1 MDIICSVENVSQS
14 FSLSTKQSL
23 EVLKNISFDIYENEV
38 VSILG
43 PSGSGKSTLLRMIC
57 GILKPSS
64 GSVFYKGKLIDN
76 INPNVSMV
84 FQNFA
89 LLPWLNVEENI
100 KLALKPLNLDKN
112 EIAKHTET
120 VIRITGLTGFEE
132 AYPKELSGGMQQRV
146 GVARALAVQPELLLM
161 DEPFS
166 HVDTL
171 VAESLRS
178 ELIDIWQLTENP
190 KSILIVSHDIKEVV
204 YLSDKIILLGGKPTQ
219 IKTIIE
225 NKLPRPR
232 DYRSIDFLNM
242 VDYIHDIITASDLPD
257 IPEAIETQQK
267 ENFFEALPDA
277 SPGEIVGLLEFLD
290 SHGGYDDIFHI
301 AVELNREFGD
311 IIKITKAAELLDFV
325 DTPKRSIVFTTIGRR
340 FIESDIEQRKQIWK
354 KEILDLRLVRHIFDM
369 VKNSDKEFLYK
380 EDIINEISNRLPQ
393 EDPEKIFKT
402 FVSWTRFA
410 DLLAY
415 DSETEEVSLQ

>member
-1 MDIICSVENVSQS
+1 MSVVCSINDISQK
-14 FSLSTKQSL
+14 FDLSTKKSL
-23 EVLKNISFDIYENEV
+23 EVLKQISFDINENEV

-43 PSGSGKSTLLRMIC
+43 PSGSGKSTILRMIC
-57 GILKPSS
+57 GILKPSK
-64 GSVFYKGKLIDN
+64 GAIYYKNQQVKN
-76 INPNVSMV
+76 INPNVAMV

-100 KLALKPLNLDKN
+100 KLALKPLKLNKN
-112 EIAKHTET
+112 VTEIRTKN
-120 VIRITGLTGFEE
+120 VIKITGLAGFEE

-146 GVARALAVQPELLLM
+146 GLARALAVQPELLLM

-178 ELIDIWQLTENP
+178 EIIDIWQSTSNP

-204 YLSDKIILLGGKPTQ
+204 YLSDRIVVLGGKPTQ

-225 NKLPRPR
+225 NKLQRPR
-232 DYRSIDFLNM
+232 DYRNLDFLNM

-257 IPEAIETQQK
+257 IPEAIETQLK
-267 ENFFEALPDA
+267 ENFFEALPEA

-311 IIKITKAAELLDFV
+311 IIRITKAAELLDFV
-325 DTPKRSIVFTTIGRR
+325 DTPKRSIVFTAIGRH
-340 FIESDIEQRKQIWK
+340 FIESNIEDRKKIWK
-354 KEILDLRLVRHIFDM
+354 KEILDLRLIRYLVDV
-369 VKNSDKEFLYK
+369 VKSSEKEFVYK
-380 EDIINEISNRLPQ
+380 EDIISEISNKLPQ
-393 EDPEKIFKT
+393 EDPSKIFKI
-402 FVSWTRFA
+402 FISWTRFA

>member
-1 MDIICSVENVSQS
+1 MNIICSVNNVSHS
-14 FSLSTKQSL
+14 FSLTTKKSL
-23 EVLKNISFDIYENEV
+23 EILKNITFDIHENEI

-43 PSGSGKSTLLRMIC
+43 PSGSGKSTILRMIS
-57 GILKPSS
+57 GILQPTS
-64 GSVFYKGKLIDN
+64 GKVLYKGKPVDG
-76 INPNVSMV
+76 INPYVSMV

-100 KLALKPLNLDKN
+100 KLALKPLNLSKN
-112 EIAKHTET
+112 DIEKYTSM
-120 VIRITGLTGFEE
+120 VIKITGLAGFEE

-146 GVARALAVQPELLLM
+146 GVARALAVNPELLLM

-178 ELIDIWQLTENP
+178 ELIDIFEQRGNP

-204 YLSDKIILLGGKPTQ
+204 YLSDRIIVLGGKPTQ

-225 NKLPRPR
+225 NQLPRPR

-242 VDYIHDIITASDLPD
+242 VDYIHDVITASDLPD
-257 IPEAIETQQK
+257 IPETIETQRK
-267 ENFFEALPDA
+267 ENLFEALPEA
-277 SPGEIVGLLEFLD
+277 TPGEIVGLLEFLD

-325 DTPKRSIVFTTIGRR
+325 DTPKRSIVFTTIGRK
-340 FIESDIEQRKQIWK
+340 FIESDIEKRKQIWK
-354 KEILDLRLVRHIFDM
+354 KEILDLRLVRYLFEA
-369 VKNSDKEFLYK
+369 VKNSDKGFLYK
-380 EDIINEISNRLPQ
+380 EDILNEISNNLPQ

-402 FVSWTRFA
+402 FISWTRYA

-415 DSETEEVSLQ
+415 DSETEEVRLQ

>member
-120 VIRITGLTGFEE
+120 VIRIT
-132 AYPKELSGGMQQRV
+132 
-146 GVARALAVQPELLLM
+146 ALFISISHFLL
-161 DEPFS
+161 PFS
-166 HVDTL
+166 FSISSHL
-171 VAESLRS
+171 SLC
-178 ELIDIWQLTENP
+178 
-190 KSILIVSHDIKEVV
+190 
-204 YLSDKIILLGGKPTQ
+204 LSP
-219 IKTIIE
+219 
-225 NKLPRPR
+225 
-232 DYRSIDFLNM
+232 S
-242 VDYIHDIITASDLPD
+242 SDLV
-257 IPEAIETQQK
+257 
-267 ENFFEALPDA
+267 L
-277 SPGEIVGLLEFLD
+277 
-290 SHGGYDDIFHI
+290 
-301 AVELNREFGD
+301 
-311 IIKITKAAELLDFV
+311 
-325 DTPKRSIVFTTIGRR
+325 
-340 FIESDIEQRKQIWK
+340 
-354 KEILDLRLVRHIFDM
+354 
-369 VKNSDKEFLYK
+369 
-380 EDIINEISNRLPQ
+380 
-393 EDPEKIFKT
+393 
-402 FVSWTRFA
+402 
-410 DLLAY
+410 
-415 DSETEEVSLQ
+415 

>member
-1 MDIICSVENVSQS
+1 MNVICNVNNVSQS
-14 FSLSTKQSL
+14 FSLSTKKSL
-23 EVLKNISFDIYENEV
+23 EILKDISFDIYENEV

-64 GSVFYKGKLIDN
+64 GSVFYKGKLVDS

-100 KLALKPLNLDKN
+100 KLALKPLNLSKSDIEKYT
-112 EIAKHTET
+112 IMVTK
-120 VIRITGLTGFEE
+120 ITGLSGFEE

-146 GVARALAVQPELLLM
+146 GVARALAVNPELLLM

-178 ELIDIWQLTENP
+178 ELIDIWEQSGNP

-204 YLSDKIILLGGKPTQ
+204 YLSDKIIVLGGKPTQ

-257 IPEAIETQQK
+257 IPETIKTQRK
-267 ENFFEALPDA
+267 ENFFEALPEA

-325 DTPKRSIVFTTIGRR
+325 DTPRRSIVFTTIGRK
-340 FIESDIEQRKQIWK
+340 FIESDIEQRKQIWR
-354 KEILDLRLVRHIFDM
+354 KEILDLRLVRYLFEA
-369 VKNSDKEFLYK
+369 VKKSDKGFLYK
-380 EDIINEISNRLPQ
+380 EDILNEISNNLPQ

-402 FVSWTRFA
+402 FISWTRYA
-410 DLLAY
+410 DILAY
-415 DSETEEVSLQ
+415 DSETEEVTLQ

>member
-1 MDIICSVENVSQS
+1 MDIICSVKNVSQS
-14 FSLSTKQSL
+14 FSLSTKKSI
-23 EVLKNISFDIYENEV
+23 EVLRNISFQIYENEV

-100 KLALKPLNLDKN
+100 KLALKPLNLSKN
-112 EIAKHTET
+112 EIEKHTTT
-120 VIRITGLTGFEE
+120 VIRITGLAGFEE

-242 VDYIHDIITASDLPD
+242 VDYIHDI
-257 IPEAIETQQK
+257 
-267 ENFFEALPDA
+267 
-277 SPGEIVGLLEFLD
+277 
-290 SHGGYDDIFHI
+290 
-301 AVELNREFGD
+301 
-311 IIKITKAAELLDFV
+311 
-325 DTPKRSIVFTTIGRR
+325 
-340 FIESDIEQRKQIWK
+340 
-354 KEILDLRLVRHIFDM
+354 M
-369 VKNSDKEFLYK
+369 
-380 EDIINEISNRLPQ
+380 DIINHI
-393 EDPEKIFKT
+393 
-402 FVSWTRFA
+402 
-410 DLLAY
+410 
-415 DSETEEVSLQ
+415 